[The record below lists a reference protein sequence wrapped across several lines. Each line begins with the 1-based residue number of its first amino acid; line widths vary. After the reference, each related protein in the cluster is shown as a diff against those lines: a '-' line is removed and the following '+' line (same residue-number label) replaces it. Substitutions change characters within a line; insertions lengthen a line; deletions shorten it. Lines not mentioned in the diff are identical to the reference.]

1 MQYSQFIM
9 TSQFYLTYTFL
20 WRYKYPMI
28 NLNVEELRAE
38 MILAKPVYNH
48 QDLLLLEAGAKITE
62 KNIRMFKSWGVTA
75 VWIKGDSSD
84 DNSKGMRSDAESREV
99 FEIELRERFADV
111 LDNPVMLEIM
121 RAARNVLSKHI
132 NEKDEEK

>member
-9 TSQFYLTYTFL
+9 ISQCLFDLHFL

-28 NLNVEELRAE
+28 NLNVKELRAE

-84 DNSKGMRSDAESREV
+84 DNSKDMRSDAESREM
-99 FEIELRERFADV
+99 FEIELREKFTDV

-121 RAARNVLSKHI
+121 RAARNVLSKHL

>member
-1 MQYSQFIM
+1 M
-9 TSQFYLTYTFL
+9 TYAFL

-84 DNSKGMRSDAESREV
+84 DNSKDMRSDAESREV

-121 RAARNVLSKHI
+121 RATRNVLSKHL
-132 NEKDEEK
+132 NEKDEKK